1 MYKYSNNISYKTQI
15 QQTKMKRFQGKY
27 PYNISNRAS
36 Y

>member
-1 MYKYSNNISYKTQI
+1 MYKYSNNISQI